1 MGFSPTHVHV
11 PSCTLDNRQVKFP
24 VPWVGLIYID
34 EGASIS
40 YVYIFFFVHEF
51 DIISCNFY

>member
-40 YVYIFFFVHEF
+40 YVYIVFF
-51 DIISCNFY
+51 CA